1 MGLGGLLCLGTE
13 VGGSGST
20 GEIPGKDW
28 LEEGMEDELCA
39 AKWFDGYELEGWTC
53 NEIGLTYTHMY
64 RYI

>member
-1 MGLGGLLCLGTE
+1 MALGGLLCLGME

-39 AKWFDGYELEGWTC
+39 AKWFDRYELEGVDVQRGRVD
-53 NEIGLTYTHMY
+53 IYTYV
-64 RYI
+64 